1 MIAIEHD
8 SNICQRFG
16 ALGLAN
22 LASSVPN
29 QVKIVQKGGLSPIV
43 ALVGDPHR
51 EETAKRYGALALAN
65 VAATIGNHAGNI
77 SFHRMTEDSTNLMLL
92 LMINYYMC

>member
-1 MIAIEHD
+1 M
-8 SNICQRFG
+8 
-16 ALGLAN
+16 
-22 LASSVPN
+22 PN

-51 EETAKRYGALALAN
+51 EEMAKRYGALALAN

-92 LMINYYMC
+92 LMINYYYMC